1 MPSAKNA
8 SKSVSKSVAKS
19 VSKSAGTPK
28 ITIKPA
34 KATKQAKEEEEV
46 FEDDHD
52 DMGSS
57 FLQFWFV
64 QIISIDSD
72 NSLAHR
78 FL

>member
-1 MPSAKNA
+1 MPLSKSG
-8 SKSVSKSVAKS
+8 SKSVSKS

-28 ITIKPA
+28 ITLKPA

-64 QIISIDSD
+64 QKPSTDSD
-72 NSLAHR
+72 HCLTHR